1 MLIKR
6 SVKREG
12 RLQHL
17 RAYVS
22 RRWVGMLTEGRA
34 ENARVDHWLAR
45 AKMEK
50 CRRSASFP
58 SPISLERNQPPRNPR
73 SLRFPFDLTTSG
85 RIWRRISSR
94 SESIAANNR
103 GGCGN
108 ERWTGSKGDSA
119 RMLELSIPPR
129 ESVMTAREIDCFSSI
144 ISGMRCYERKSI
156 TKLQNPKIP
165 RESLPRSG
173 SSVVDNSDDR
183 VCFVSALNLFT
194 IQSIHAIHAHIIY
207 LLVIPTSIIRKYYS
221 EDLEKE
227 QVIELFNLLQRKLA
241 ETRANSCRTISRRTM
256 RILFVTHRF
265 GIDSGRD
272 SPRSTI
278 QMRVS
283 SDDRTIGR
291 DNSVSRKS
299 SMFKSTSGSDLTF
312 IYQGECRA
320 CRFYAIIAL
329 IPFLRRR

>member
-12 RLQHL
+12 RLRHL

-73 SLRFPFDLTTSG
+73 CLRFPFDLSG

-183 VCFVSALNLFT
+183 VCFVCLRSEL
-194 IQSIHAIHAHIIY
+194 IY
-207 LLVIPTSIIRKYYS
+207 DTKYSRYS
-221 EDLEKE
+221 
-227 QVIELFNLLQRKLA
+227 
-241 ETRANSCRTISRRTM
+241 RTI
-256 RILFVTHRF
+256 
-265 GIDSGRD
+265 
-272 SPRSTI
+272 
-278 QMRVS
+278 
-283 SDDRTIGR
+283 
-291 DNSVSRKS
+291 
-299 SMFKSTSGSDLTF
+299 F
-312 IYQGECRA
+312 IY
-320 CRFYAIIAL
+320 
-329 IPFLRRR
+329 